1 MRRVGIEEEITFT
14 GGVTRNP
21 AMVEVLNEM
30 LGTKMNVSEESHYMG
45 ALGAALLALEH
56 VAGGTARGGPAAG
69 GASAV
74 HATAREAATETE
86 EVA

>member
-1 MRRVGIEEEITFT
+1 
-14 GGVTRNP
+14 
-21 AMVEVLNEM
+21 
-30 LGTKMNVSEESHYMG
+30 MNVSEESHYMG

-56 VAGGTARGGPAAG
+56 VAGGTARGGPSAAG
-69 GASAV
+69 ATAV